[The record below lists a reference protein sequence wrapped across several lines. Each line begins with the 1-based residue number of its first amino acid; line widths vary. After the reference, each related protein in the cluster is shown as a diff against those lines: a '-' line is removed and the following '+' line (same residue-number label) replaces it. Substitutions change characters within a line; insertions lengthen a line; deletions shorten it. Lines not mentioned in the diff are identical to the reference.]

1 MLNGVNYFSMHRQ
14 ILDQQRQAE
23 AATKLNAG
31 EGKKNVEALEKLA
44 DIEKGAKAF
53 ESYFIQTLL
62 KEMRK
67 GLSSGSEGG
76 VGLGEDMYE
85 SMFDEAIAQ
94 KISEG
99 GGIGLSKMLSE
110 KLSYSLKLSD
120 ESADERGNTKVF
132 DAIRR

>member
-31 EGKKNVEALEKLA
+31 SGKKNVEALEKLA
-44 DIEKGAKAF
+44 DIEEGAKAF

-76 VGLGEDMYE
+76 VGLGEDLYQ

-110 KLSYSLKLSD
+110 KLSNSLKFSE
-120 ESADERGNTKVF
+120 ESEDQGENAKVF

>member
-14 ILDQQRQAE
+14 ILDQQRQVE

-31 EGKKNVEALEKLA
+31 SGKKNVEAVEKLA
-44 DIEKGAKAF
+44 EIKEGAKAF

-67 GLSSGSEGG
+67 GLSSSEEKG
-76 VGLGEDMYE
+76 VGLGKDMYQ
-85 SMFDEAIAQ
+85 SLFDEAIAV
-94 KISEG
+94 KISES
-99 GGIGLSKMLSE
+99 GGIGLSRLFSE
-110 KLSYSLKLSD
+110 KLSDSLRFSE
-120 ESADERGNTKVF
+120 ESADESGNAKVF